1 MKVNIINE
9 LKEDKEEVVDLLFR
23 SFKTITS
30 KDYFIDFIDN
40 VPYQKF
46 IVVKD
51 ADKCVGVLCLLDRDI
66 CIKSVHVKTTWMS
79 YMAVDSR
86 YKTFK
91 ITNLLKKTLFQY
103 SSKTS
108 LLTVGIARKALD
120 GYWYPYGF
128 LGATNFSEIHIDK
141 FPSPKISTDF
151 LIKDFNVSGSVPLRL
166 VELYNYTYAK
176 ISGSIVRDK
185 SIWQYHLQ
193 KIINQEL
200 KLKYVV
206 KKSVIIGYFLYKEN
220 KVLEVFGTNFF
231 IGKAH
236 KIISAHIVDEKCNKL
251 IYEIGLSHPATPYLA
266 KYNHSINQRFAWNG
280 GHVVKVESVLSLLD
294 VLLPIIEE
302 RLVKVSVCD
311 FEIFIGDIKFSYKNK
326 ILMLSRGSHAIVK
339 SNNKQDWMKIILGVC
354 DYQEFDFIDLE
365 DEGLIK
371 LMFENLH
378 FQIPLLDHM

>member
-1 MKVNIINE
+1 M
-9 LKEDKEEVVDLLFR
+9 
-23 SFKTITS
+23 
-30 KDYFIDFIDN
+30 
-40 VPYQKF
+40 
-46 IVVKD
+46 
-51 ADKCVGVLCLLDRDI
+51 
-66 CIKSVHVKTTWMS
+66 
-79 YMAVDSR
+79 
-86 YKTFK
+86 
-91 ITNLLKKTLFQY
+91 
-103 SSKTS
+103 
-108 LLTVGIARKALD
+108 
-120 GYWYPYGF
+120 
-128 LGATNFSEIHIDK
+128 
-141 FPSPKISTDF
+141 
-151 LIKDFNVSGSVPLRL
+151 
-166 VELYNYTYAK
+166 
-176 ISGSIVRDK
+176 
-185 SIWQYHLQ
+185 
-193 KIINQEL
+193 
-200 KLKYVV
+200 
-206 KKSVIIGYFLYKEN
+206 
-220 KVLEVFGTNFF
+220 FGTNFF